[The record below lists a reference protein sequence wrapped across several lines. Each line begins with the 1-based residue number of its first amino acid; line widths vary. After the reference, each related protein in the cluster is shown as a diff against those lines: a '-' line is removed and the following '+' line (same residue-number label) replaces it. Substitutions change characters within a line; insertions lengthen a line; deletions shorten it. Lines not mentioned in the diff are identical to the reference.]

1 MMMNWMKA
9 YVVVLGLAI
18 FFSCNSYA
26 ETVKRECVGRMQ
38 LELPGEADVAGYSP
52 KRFAS
57 EIEVS
62 AGQPRF
68 QFADGQEAGWSTL
81 GYTGLAFMTN
91 EVSDDE
97 YRLISLKIEQRRKRG
112 EAAGRENRRSDGT
125 ALKFEPI
132 AIATHTGAA
141 WRVSEFH
148 TIFLKIRN
156 HVFFWYGGGEATDIQ
171 RNTDVAATILEGIEY
186 RAPNEVP
193 SGSGVCLPFAF
204 IKDNGSNLHLVA
216 STFRLKAHP
225 DVTVMLEN
233 GIFAN
238 PVTEGRRRVVD
249 PEREIG
255 DVWEQLRYSSSV
267 KKIEPLWGLRGV
279 KSVTLAGKPALASFV
294 RITRLDQSVGYGFL
308 VLGYEK
314 PKAEHDRSTRK
325 FYMKSEPSHAISRK
339 IDPVTESEF
348 LEMALSITKSVK
360 YRP

>member
-1 MMMNWMKA
+1 
-9 YVVVLGLAI
+9 
-18 FFSCNSYA
+18 
-26 ETVKRECVGRMQ
+26 
-38 LELPGEADVAGYSP
+38 
-52 KRFAS
+52 
-57 EIEVS
+57 
-62 AGQPRF
+62 
-68 QFADGQEAGWSTL
+68 
-81 GYTGLAFMTN
+81 
-91 EVSDDE
+91 
-97 YRLISLKIEQRRKRG
+97 
-112 EAAGRENRRSDGT
+112 
-125 ALKFEPI
+125 
-132 AIATHTGAA
+132 
-141 WRVSEFH
+141 
-148 TIFLKIRN
+148 
-156 HVFFWYGGGEATDIQ
+156 
-171 RNTDVAATILEGIEY
+171 
-186 RAPNEVP
+186 
-193 SGSGVCLPFAF
+193 
-204 IKDNGSNLHLVA
+204 
-216 STFRLKAHP
+216 
-225 DVTVMLEN
+225 VTVMLED

-360 YRP
+360 HRP